1 MINNLIILVILTV
14 IFRILFEIIFFSK
27 SINESFNMN
36 SATQGKND
44 ASSIA
49 DNVNSSAGGSD
60 VDENVYNE
68 PDDDENED
76 EDYTNRKSGWE
87 DDLPISNKRDE
98 MNSNCCPDN
107 NYSYKTTKIPN
118 ECLDGEDDISCL
130 WRVKKGNAVINING
144 DNSFKNTNKKIYGSN
159 SMLGNAMNSLTYT
172 NQDTEFNWVNG
183 TLTDISSSML
193 DTHFFWNLFKPNVNL
208 KCDSGKGEGIQ
219 KPGKQFIPGNL
230 PYIKKCLKHNT
241 NLINQY
247 ESKELTEIPCD
258 GMHMDCYYMLF
269 RGNQGGLRTVEQTS
283 DNFAGYITDEFGN
296 SDPYYIDRGDWWLQD
311 DYVQKRVLM
320 YNLKS
325 YVSYY
330 GDWDSDLDT
339 VVEELH
345 EKENTAEY
353 LNNNIDDSVAEYT
366 NVNRETFFQRII
378 DIWDKPENLKN
389 INSYLAERLGRFQ
402 VWEDSD
408 NNNIATSDEI
418 RRSLKVDD
426 YQENTIYDFKL
437 NDGKEITRMSYTDD
451 DTKTTKRNYF
461 HLFKYDEK
469 LEKIIEEVDTYQYD
483 ASKKEELASK
493 MYITINSF

>member
-27 SINESFNMN
+27 SIKETFNTN
-36 SATQGKND
+36 IAKQGEKD

-49 DNVNSSAGGSD
+49 DNVNSNAGGSD

-68 PDDDENED
+68 PDDDENEN
-76 EDYTNRKSGWE
+76 EDYTNRKSGWD
-87 DDLPISNKRDE
+87 DDLSISNKRDE

-107 NYSYKTTKIPN
+107 NYSYKTTKIPK

-130 WRVKKGNAVINING
+130 WRVKKGNFVINING
-144 DNSFKNTNKKIYGSN
+144 DNSFKNTNKQIYGSN
-159 SMLGNAMNSLTYT
+159 SMLGDAMNSLSYT

-208 KCDSGKGEGIQ
+208 KCESGKGEGIQ
-219 KPGKQFIPGNL
+219 RPGKQFIPGNL
-230 PYIKKCLKHNT
+230 PYIKKCLKHDT
-241 NLINQY
+241 NLINKY
-247 ESKELTEIPCD
+247 ESKELTDIPCD
-258 GMHMDCYYMLF
+258 GMNMDCYYMLF
-269 RGNQGGLRTVEQTS
+269 RGNQGRLNTVEQTS

-296 SDPYYIDRGDWWLQD
+296 SDIPYYIDRGDWWLQD

-325 YVSYY
+325 YVNYY
-330 GDWDSDLDT
+330 PTKWDSDLDT

-353 LNNNIDDSVAEYT
+353 LNNNINDSVASY
-366 NVNRETFFQRII
+366 NSVNREIFFQRII

-389 INSYLAERLGRFQ
+389 INSYLAERLGRSE
-402 VWEDSD
+402 V
-408 NNNIATSDEI
+408 
-418 RRSLKVDD
+418 SLKLDN
-426 YQENTIYDFKL
+426 YQEGTIYDFKL
-437 NDGKEITRMSYTDD
+437 NDGKEITRMSYTED
-451 DTKTTKRNYF
+451 DTQTTKRNHF
-461 HLFKYDEK
+461 HIFKYDEQ
-469 LEKIIEEVDTYQYD
+469 LEKIIEEVDEYKVNITKYD

-493 MYITINSF
+493 MYIVIYGG

>member
-27 SINESFNMN
+27 SINEPFNNN
-36 SATQGKND
+36 SVTQGKND

-60 VDENVYNE
+60 VDENFFNDLDD
-68 PDDDENED
+68 DDDENED

-87 DDLPISNKRDE
+87 DDLPISSKRDE

-130 WRVKKGNAVINING
+130 WRVKKGNVVINING

-208 KCDSGKGEGIQ
+208 KCESGKGEGIQ

-269 RGNQGGLRTVEQTS
+269 RGNQGRLRTVEQTS
-283 DNFAGYITDEFGN
+283 GN
-296 SDPYYIDRGDWWLQD
+296 SEPYYIDRGDWWLQD

-339 VVEELH
+339 VIKELH
-345 EKENTAEY
+345 EKANTSQY
-353 LNNNIDDSVAEYT
+353 LNNNTDNSVAEY
-366 NVNRETFFQRII
+366 NEVNRETFFQRII
-378 DIWDKPENLKN
+378 DIWNKPDNLKN

-408 NNNIATSDEI
+408 SDNVATSDEI

-426 YQENTIYDFKL
+426 YQEGTIYDFKL

-451 DTKTTKRNYF
+451 DTQTTERNHF
-461 HLFKYDEK
+461 HIFKYDEK
-469 LEKIIEEVDTYQYD
+469 IEKIIEEVDAYNVNIRQYG

-493 MYITINSF
+493 MYIVIYGG

>member
-27 SINESFNMN
+27 SIKETFNTN
-36 SATQGKND
+36 LATQGEKD
-44 ASSIA
+44 ASSIV
-49 DNVNSSAGGSD
+49 DNVNSGAGGSD

-76 EDYTNRKSGWE
+76 EDYTNRKSGWD
-87 DDLPISNKRDE
+87 DDLSISNKRDE

-107 NYSYKTTKIPN
+107 NYSYKTTKIPK

-130 WRVKKGNAVINING
+130 WRVKKGNFVINING

-159 SMLGNAMNSLTYT
+159 SMLGDAMNSLSYT

-219 KPGKQFIPGNL
+219 RPGKQFIPGNL
-230 PYIKKCLKHNT
+230 PYIKKCLKHDT
-241 NLINQY
+241 NLINKY

-269 RGNQGGLRTVEQTS
+269 RGNQGRFNEVEPTS

-325 YVSYY
+325 YVNYY
-330 GDWDSDLDT
+330 PTKWDSDLDT
-339 VVEELH
+339 VIKELH

-353 LNNNIDDSVAEYT
+353 LNNNIDDSVASYT
-366 NVNRETFFQRII
+366 SVNREIFFQRII

-389 INSYLAERLGRFQ
+389 INSYLAERLGRSE
-402 VWEDSD
+402 V
-408 NNNIATSDEI
+408 
-418 RRSLKVDD
+418 SLKLDN
-426 YQENTIYDFKL
+426 YQEGTIYDFKL
-437 NDGKEITRMSYTDD
+437 NDGKEITRMSYTED
-451 DTKTTKRNYF
+451 DTQTTKRNHF
-461 HLFKYDEK
+461 HIFKYDEQ
-469 LEKIIEEVDTYQYD
+469 LEKIIEEVDEYKVNITKYD

-493 MYITINSF
+493 MYILIYGA

>member
-172 NQDTEFNWVNG
+172 NQDIEFNWING

-378 DIWDKPENLKN
+378 DIWNKPENLKN
-389 INSYLAERLGRFQ
+389 INSYLAETLGRSE
-402 VWEDSD
+402 V
-408 NNNIATSDEI
+408 
-418 RRSLKVDD
+418 SLKLDN
-426 YQENTIYDFKL
+426 YQEGTIYDFKL

-451 DTKTTKRNYF
+451 DTQTTKRNYF

-469 LEKIIEEVDTYQYD
+469 IEKIIEEVDAYNVNITQYG

-493 MYITINSF
+493 MYIVIYGG

>member
-27 SINESFNMN
+27 SINEPFNNN
-36 SATQGKND
+36 SVTQGKND

-60 VDENVYNE
+60 VDENFFNDLDD
-68 PDDDENED
+68 DDDENED

-87 DDLPISNKRDE
+87 DDLPISSKRDE

-130 WRVKKGNAVINING
+130 WRVKKGNVVINING

-208 KCDSGKGEGIQ
+208 KCESGKGEGIQ

-269 RGNQGGLRTVEQTS
+269 RGNQGRLRTVEQTS
-283 DNFAGYITDEFGN
+283 GN
-296 SDPYYIDRGDWWLQD
+296 SEPYYIDRGDWWLQD

-339 VVEELH
+339 VIKELH
-345 EKENTAEY
+345 EKANTSQY
-353 LNNNIDDSVAEYT
+353 LNNNTDNSVAEY
-366 NVNRETFFQRII
+366 NEVNRETFFQRII
-378 DIWDKPENLKN
+378 DIWNKPDNLKN

-408 NNNIATSDEI
+408 SDNVATSDEI

-426 YQENTIYDFKL
+426 YQEGTIYDFKL

-451 DTKTTKRNYF
+451 DTQTTERNHF
-461 HLFKYDEK
+461 HIFKYDEK
-469 LEKIIEEVDTYQYD
+469 IEKIIEEVDAY
-483 ASKKEELASK
+483 
-493 MYITINSF
+493 